1 MGNIFV
7 SCFSLFVIVGSAMS
21 IASSIGANVF
31 PVTSGQLIDDFP
43 MILMY
48 LLAATIG
55 LYSMTFLLAIFVGGK
70 IKSEKQST
78 FTDT

>member
-1 MGNIFV
+1 
-7 SCFSLFVIVGSAMS
+7 MS